1 MPAPKYQ
8 GATNAQIINTL
19 RANGS
24 FDFQRRIPEA
34 TQSNFVELGKN
45 ILRDPLIRNEFV
57 TNLVN
62 VVSTIYIDGARPW
75 TNKLSEFKRATLD
88 YGGKIEDIY
97 VGLIEAE
104 HWYNNREYG
113 TEIFRRRL
121 PRIESMYFHTNR
133 EDMYQVSISEAM
145 MRRAMLS
152 SGGLGD
158 LVAQIMQAPVTSD
171 NWDEFLLMASL
182 LREHYVN
189 GGFTK
194 IQVPDVT
201 AANAGE
207 AEAKKLIKAIRT
219 TADKLVY
226 LSEKYNPLRLPTWSN
241 TEDMILF
248 VTPEAAAT
256 IDVDALAA
264 MFNMEKGRID
274 YRIIKVPADYIGI
287 PKMQAILVD
296 KKFFVC
302 GDVLYENRSFANP
315 MGLYENFWLH
325 HHEIIGASLFAN
337 AVLFTSEEVTTATVD
352 HGKITAITAINVTDI
367 AENAVTK
374 VAPGF
379 LYLLNATTT
388 RTGGSEFDQHGILWS
403 VAGNTDARTV
413 VTQDGVLFIGAEEE
427 AKKLSVTAK
436 AASDPKVTFSADVA
450 IDTDAGKVK
459 WPKA

>member
-121 PRIESMYFHTNR
+121 PRIESTYYHTNR
-133 EDMYQVSISEAM
+133 EDMYQISISEAM

-158 LVAQIMQAPVTSD
+158 LVSQIMQAPVTSD

-182 LREHYVN
+182 LREHYAN

-201 AANAGE
+201 TPAAGE
-207 AEAKKLIKAIRT
+207 TEAKKLIKAIRT

-226 LSEKYNPLRLPTWSN
+226 LSEKYNPLNLPTWSN

-248 VTPEAAAT
+248 ITPEAAAT

-337 AVLFTSEEVTTATVD
+337 AVLFTAEEVQTATVD

-367 AENAVTK
+367 AEKAVTK

-379 LYLLNATTT
+379 LYLLNAVAT

-403 VAGNTDARTV
+403 VAGNTDPRTV

-427 AKKLSVTAK
+427 TKKLAVTAK
-436 AASDPKVTFSADVA
+436 AAADPKVTFSADIA

-459 WPKA
+459 WPK

>member
-1 MPAPKYQ
+1 MTTPRYQ

-45 ILRDPLIRNEFV
+45 ILRDPVIRNEFV

-62 VVSTIYIDGARPW
+62 VIGKIYIDGARPW
-75 TNKLSEFKRATLD
+75 LNKLSEFKRDTLE

-133 EDMYQVSISEAM
+133 EDMYQVSISESM

-171 NWDEFLLMASL
+171 NWDEFLLMAAL
-182 LREHYVN
+182 FREHYAN

-207 AEAKKLIKAIRT
+207 AEAKKLLKAIRT
-219 TADKLVY
+219 VADKLVY
-226 LSEKYNPLRLPTWSN
+226 LSEKYNPLKLPTWSN

-248 VTPEAAAT
+248 LTPEAAAT
-256 IDVDALAA
+256 IDVDAFAA
-264 MFNMEKGRID
+264 MFNPEKGRID
-274 YRIIKVPADYIGI
+274 YRVIKTPMDYIGI
-287 PKMQAILVD
+287 PNMQAIIVD

-352 HGKITAITAINVTDI
+352 HGKITKITAINVTDI
-367 AENAVTK
+367 ADKAVDK

-379 LYLLNATTT
+379 LYLLNAVAT
-388 RTGGSEFDQHGILWS
+388 RTGGSEFDRHGILWELT
-403 VAGNTDARTV
+403 GNTDPRTV
-413 VTQDGVLFIGAEEE
+413 VTQDGGLFIGAEEE
-427 AKKLSVTAK
+427 AAKLSVTAK

-450 IDTDAGKVK
+450 IDSDAGKVK

>member
-182 LREHYVN
+182 LREHYAS

-274 YRIIKVPADYIGI
+274 YRIIKVPAEYIGI

-367 AENAVTK
+367 AEKTVEK

-379 LYLLNATTT
+379 LYLLNAVAT

-403 VAGNTDARTV
+403 VAGNTDPRTV

-436 AASDPKVTFSADVA
+436 AAADPKATFSADVA
-450 IDTDAGKVK
+450 IDSDAGKVK
-459 WPKA
+459 WPK

>member
-121 PRIESMYFHTNR
+121 PRIESTYYHTNR
-133 EDMYQVSISEAM
+133 EDMYQISISEAM

-158 LVAQIMQAPVTSD
+158 LVSQIMQAPVTSD

-182 LREHYVN
+182 LREHYAN

-201 AANAGE
+201 TPAAGE
-207 AEAKKLIKAIRT
+207 TEAKKLIKAIRT

-226 LSEKYNPLRLPTWSN
+226 LSEKYNPLNLPTWSN

-248 VTPEAAAT
+248 ITPEAAAT

-337 AVLFTSEEVTTATVD
+337 AVLFTAEEVQTATVD

-367 AENAVTK
+367 AEKAVTK

-379 LYLLNATTT
+379 LYLLNAVAT

-403 VAGNTDARTV
+403 VAGNTDPRTV
-413 VTQDGVLFIGAEEE
+413 VTQDGSHAAQWEHTVAIVPGGVWVLTTPDGGAEGLAAHGIEPRP
-427 AKKLSVTAK
+427 LS
-436 AASDPKVTFSADVA
+436 
-450 IDTDAGKVK
+450 
-459 WPKA
+459 

>member
-97 VGLIEAE
+97 VGLSEAE

-121 PRIESMYFHTNR
+121 PRIESTYYHTNR
-133 EDMYQVSISEAM
+133 EDMYQISISESM

-182 LREHYVN
+182 LREHYAN

-201 AANAGE
+201 AA
-207 AEAKKLIKAIRT
+207 

-367 AENAVTK
+367 AENVVAK

-379 LYLLNATTT
+379 LYLLNAVAT

-403 VAGNTDARTV
+403 VAGNTDPRTV

-427 AKKLSVTAK
+427 TEKLAVTAK
-436 AASDPKVTFSADVA
+436 AAADPQVTFSADVA

-459 WPKA
+459 WPK

>member
-121 PRIESMYFHTNR
+121 PRIESTYYHTNR
-133 EDMYQVSISEAM
+133 EDMYQISISEAM

-182 LREHYVN
+182 LREHYAN

-201 AANAGE
+201 AATAGE

-367 AENAVTK
+367 AEKTVEK
-374 VAPGF
+374 VSPGF
-379 LYLLNATTT
+379 LYLLNAVAT

-403 VAGNTDARTV
+403 VAGNTDPRTV

-436 AASDPKVTFSADVA
+436 AAADPKVTFSSDVA
-450 IDTDAGKVK
+450 VDADAGKVK
-459 WPKA
+459 WPK

>member
-1 MPAPKYQ
+1 MPASKYQ

-75 TNKLSEFKRATLD
+75 TNKLSEFKRAVLD

-121 PRIESMYFHTNR
+121 PRIESTFYHTNR
-133 EDMYQVSISEAM
+133 EDMYQISISEAM

-182 LREHYVN
+182 LREHYAN

-201 AANAGE
+201 AATAGE

-226 LSEKYNPLRLPTWSN
+226 LSEKYNPLKLPTWSN

-274 YRIIKVPADYIGI
+274 YRIIKVPAEYIGI

-302 GDVLYENRSFANP
+302 GDVLYENRSFVNP

-337 AVLFTSEEVTTATVD
+337 AVLFTAEELQTATVD
-352 HGKITAITAINVTDI
+352 HGKITKITAINVTDI
-367 AENAVTK
+367 AEKTVEK

-379 LYLLNATTT
+379 LYLLNATVT

-403 VAGNTDARTV
+403 VAGNTDPRTV

-427 AKKLSVTAK
+427 AAKLAVTAK
-436 AASDPKVTFSADVA
+436 AASDPEVTFSADVTV
-450 IDTDAGKVK
+450 DSDAGKVK
-459 WPKA
+459 WPK

>member
-75 TNKLSEFKRATLD
+75 ANKLSEFKRATLD

-121 PRIESMYFHTNR
+121 PRIESTYYHTNR
-133 EDMYQVSISEAM
+133 EDMYQISISEAM

-182 LREHYVN
+182 LREHYAN

-201 AANAGE
+201 TPAAGE
-207 AEAKKLIKAIRT
+207 TEAKKLIKAIRT

-226 LSEKYNPLRLPTWSN
+226 LSEKYNPLKLPTWSN

-248 VTPEAAAT
+248 ITPEAAAT

-264 MFNMEKGRID
+264 MFNPEKGRID

-379 LYLLNATTT
+379 LYLLNAVAT
-388 RTGGSEFDQHGILWS
+388 RTGGSEFDQHGILWELS
-403 VAGNTDARTV
+403 GNTDPRTV

-427 AKKLSVTAK
+427 GKKLAVTAK
-436 AASDPKVTFSADVA
+436 AAADPKVTFSADVA
-450 IDTDAGKVK
+450 VDADAGKVK
-459 WPKA
+459 WPK

>member
-182 LREHYVN
+182 LREHYAN

-274 YRIIKVPADYIGI
+274 YRIIKVPEEYIGI

-367 AENAVTK
+367 AEKTVEK

-379 LYLLNATTT
+379 LYLLNAVAT

-403 VAGNTDARTV
+403 VAGNTDPRTV

-436 AASDPKVTFSADVA
+436 AAADPKATFSADVA
-450 IDTDAGKVK
+450 IDSDAGKVK
-459 WPKA
+459 WPK

>member
-1 MPAPKYQ
+1 MTTPKYQ

-45 ILRDPLIRNEFV
+45 ILRDPVIRNEFA

-62 VVSTIYIDGARPW
+62 VVCKIYIDGARPW
-75 TNKLSEFKRATLD
+75 LNKLSEFKRDTLE

-104 HWYNNREYG
+104 HWYNNREYA

-133 EDMYQVSISEAM
+133 EDMYQVSISESM
-145 MRRAMLS
+145 MRRAMLT

-201 AANAGE
+201 APTAGE
-207 AEAKKLIKAIRT
+207 AEAKKLLKSIRT
-219 TADKLVY
+219 ITDKLVY
-226 LSEKYNPLRLPTWSN
+226 LSEKYNPLKLPTWSN

-248 VTPEAAAT
+248 LTPEAAAT
-256 IDVDALAA
+256 IDVDAFAA
-264 MFNMEKGRID
+264 MFHPEKGRID
-274 YRIIKVPADYIGI
+274 YRIIKVPGDYIGI
-287 PKMQAILVD
+287 PNMQAILVD

-352 HGKITAITAINVTDI
+352 HGKITEITAITVTDI
-367 AENAVTK
+367 AEKAVTK

-379 LYLLNATTT
+379 LYLLNVTAT
-388 RTGGSEFDQHGILWS
+388 RTGGTEDDQHGILWT
-403 VAGNTDARTV
+403 VTGNTDPRTV
-413 VTQDGVLFIGAEEE
+413 VTQDGVLFVGAEEE

-436 AASDPKVTFSADVA
+436 AAADQKVTFSTDVA
-450 IDTDAGKVK
+450 LDTDAGKVK
-459 WPKA
+459 WPK

>member
-62 VVSTIYIDGARPW
+62 VVSTIYIDGSRPW
-75 TNKLSEFKRATLD
+75 ANKLSEFKRATLD

-97 VGLIEAE
+97 VGLIEGE

-121 PRIESMYFHTNR
+121 PRIESTFYHTNR

-182 LREHYVN
+182 LREHYAN

-201 AANAGE
+201 TPAAGE

-274 YRIIKVPADYIGI
+274 YRIIKVPAEYIGI

-337 AVLFTSEEVTTATVD
+337 AVLFTSEEVATASVD
-352 HGKITAITAINVTDI
+352 HGKITDITAINVTDI
-367 AENAVTK
+367 AEKTVEK

-379 LYLLNATTT
+379 LYLLNAVAT
-388 RTGGSEFDQHGILWS
+388 RTGGTEDDQHGILWS
-403 VAGNTDARTV
+403 VAGNTDPRTV

-436 AASDPKVTFSADVA
+436 AAADPKVTFSADVDL
-450 IDTDAGKVK
+450 DTDAGKVK
-459 WPKA
+459 WPK